1 MNETYS
7 EVFEASDIVRELLE
21 AVVVEVEEADVGEVG
36 ELTAT
41 TQRGQLVILNSQCFA
56 APAVC
61 VVLNSKL
68 SD

>member
-1 MNETYS
+1 M
-7 EVFEASDIVRELLE
+7 FEASVIVRELLE

-41 TQRGQLVILNSQCFA
+41 TQRGQLVILNSQSVA
-56 APAVC
+56 AAAVF
-61 VVLNSKL
+61 VVLNSNL

>member
-1 MNETYS
+1 M
-7 EVFEASDIVRELLE
+7 FEASDIVRELLE

-41 TQRGQLVILNSQCFA
+41 AQRGQLVILNSQSVA
-56 APAVC
+56 AAAVF
-61 VVLNSKL
+61 VVLNSNL